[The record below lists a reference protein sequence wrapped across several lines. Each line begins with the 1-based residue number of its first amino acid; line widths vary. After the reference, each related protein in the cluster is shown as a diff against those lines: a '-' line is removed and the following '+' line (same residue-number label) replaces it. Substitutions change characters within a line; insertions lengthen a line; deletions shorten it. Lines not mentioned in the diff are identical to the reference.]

1 MSSQKNGVLVPYLA
15 SMMQGVEI
23 NSREAM
29 TAGNHDPPLCVWE
42 QLTGSRKAGTSI
54 NIDRTRLQASTSLFG
69 AFSVVRSVSQS
80 LISRS
85 RPALTPPPALNPAP
99 PLPFNH
105 KYRVLAPGGYSI
117 VASEVNLACAHSH
130 TYGSISHLL

>member
-54 NIDRTRLQASTSLFG
+54 VQGFKPALP
-69 AFSVVRSVSQS
+69 FSVRFQWCAQSVSH
-80 LISRS
+80 LFHG
-85 RPALTPPPALNPAP
+85 PAP
-99 PLPFNH
+99 
-105 KYRVLAPGGYSI
+105 R
-117 VASEVNLACAHSH
+117 
-130 TYGSISHLL
+130 